1 MTNSSFLAFR
11 FAFSRSDAGAAR
23 LRRFKRQ
30 FGPKRLSRQKLLGHH
45 SVVIRGRR
53 MLEHI
58 EGLHEFIGQ
67 GEKVKVN
74 TTDGSYLGREN

>member
-1 MTNSSFLAFR
+1 MGEDSLVGPRPRGVPPKDKRS
-11 FAFSRSDAGAAR
+11 SDAGAAR

-30 FGPKRLSRQKLLGHH
+30 FRPKRLSWQKLLGHH

-58 EGLHEFIGQ
+58 EGLHEFIG
-67 GEKVKVN
+67 
-74 TTDGSYLGREN
+74 